1 MIDEL
6 KGEIEQLKAAIL
18 DEIIQIQSQEN
29 KNLRYLRNKYISR
42 KMEF

>member
-1 MIDEL
+1 MIDAL
-6 KGEIEQLKAAIL
+6 NGEIEQLKAAIL

-29 KNLRYLRNKYISR
+29 KNLRYLRDKYIIR